1 MKNNIFKKWGD
12 TIKASLQKRKQGLK
26 RVEIKEDSQ
35 GPEISN
41 ADVTIAKIKSQ
52 KRKINDMI
60 KKVEDDWRVE
70 RVESRRMRHIQGPCE
85 GRTGEGRSCRVHP
98 IPPTLGLCEGPHA
111 GV

>member
-1 MKNNIFKKWGD
+1 MKSNIFKKWGD
-12 TIKASLQKRKQGLK
+12 TIKATLQKRKQGLK
-26 RVEIKEDSQ
+26 KVEIKEDSQ

-60 KKVEDDWRVE
+60 KKVDVDWKVE
-70 RVESRRMRHIQGPCE
+70 HVESLRMHYIQGSCK
-85 GRTGEGRSCRVHP
+85 GRAGEGRSCRLNP
-98 IPPTLGLCEGPHA
+98 IPPTLGFCKGPHA